1 MSAII
6 LESSLVHYEALGR
19 GKPLLFLHDWLGSW
33 RYWVPSMVELSSS
46 YRAYALDF
54 WGFGDSDKVPARYS
68 LKGYVEQ
75 VALFMDQM
83 GIGKIPMVGHG
94 LGGMVACLFAAQYPE
109 RVDLLMAVCTPL
121 VGSQIAR
128 PLSTFS
134 GGDNPASR
142 ILGRKLSSYQ
152 EVALE
157 AGKTDAGAVVSSV
170 KMALEED
177 LTEALEN
184 LDLPV
189 MMLYGGQDPIIQ
201 PPDRST
207 LDSLDYNVYPF
218 LLEEAQH
225 YPMLEDT
232 NKFNRLLRDFMIH
245 RDNWEAIQVKEEWRR
260 RMR

>member
-1 MSAII
+1 
-6 LESSLVHYEALGR
+6 
-19 GKPLLFLHDWLGSW
+19 
-33 RYWVPSMVELSSS
+33 
-46 YRAYALDF
+46 
-54 WGFGDSDKVPARYS
+54 
-68 LKGYVEQ
+68 
-75 VALFMDQM
+75 
-83 GIGKIPMVGHG
+83 
-94 LGGMVACLFAAQYPE
+94 
-109 RVDLLMAVCTPL
+109 
-121 VGSQIAR
+121 
-128 PLSTFS
+128 LSTFS

-157 AGKTDAGAVVSSV
+157 AGKTDATAVVSSV
-170 KMALEED
+170 KTALEED

-218 LLEEAQH
+218 LLAEAQH